1 MFYKLFVFILW
12 DCDESPDDGLP
23 IVFTSK
29 AQVESKEH
37 KDIGSYRYLLLSLIS
52 LFVAIEENSVKQNYP
67 TLYISV
73 KHWMFFWVFSKK
85 SNREVKG
92 FTKRFYMTICTGVF
106 Y

>member
-1 MFYKLFVFILW
+1 MFYKLFVFILL

-67 TLYISV
+67 TLLFLSNISC
-73 KHWMFFWVFSKK
+73 FFECFGK
-85 SNREVKG
+85 SPKERLKVLQKD
-92 FTKRFYMTICTGVF
+92 FT
-106 Y
+106 